1 MMAYLHTAIAF
12 CRITGTEPSF
22 LLHPLDVIGGDQVP
36 ELAFFP
42 GMDMPSARKTAL
54 LERVLGTLASHY
66 EIVPMGEHAQ
76 RIEARGRLPVRAV
89 A

>member
-1 MMAYLHTAIAF
+1 MMAYLHTALAF
-12 CRITGTEPSF
+12 CRITCTEPSF

-54 LERVLGTLASHY
+54 LQRVLTTLARHY
-66 EIVPMGEHAQ
+66 DIVPMGEHA
-76 RIEARGRLPVRAV
+76 RNIELRGRLPVRAE
-89 A
+89 